1 MLVRFVLPPWPWCYT
16 RCLKKVVHMYLSDT
30 KIRELI
36 DRKVLL
42 NADVSNIGQVTHD
55 LRADG
60 FFIGEN
66 MRARSG
72 SAGKWC
78 RSLGPE
84 SASSRTYEWEN
95 RQRLYADSY
104 LRRSCY
110 TTLDVRP

>member
-1 MLVRFVLPPWPWCYT
+1 
-16 RCLKKVVHMYLSDT
+16 MYLSDT

-36 DRKVLL
+36 DRKGMIYGLT
-42 NADVSNIGQVTHD
+42 VSSLTGIRGRGRVVP
-55 LRADG
+55 
-60 FFIGEN
+60 E
-66 MRARSG
+66 
-72 SAGKWC
+72 KWC

-95 RQRLYADSY
+95 RQRLYADPY